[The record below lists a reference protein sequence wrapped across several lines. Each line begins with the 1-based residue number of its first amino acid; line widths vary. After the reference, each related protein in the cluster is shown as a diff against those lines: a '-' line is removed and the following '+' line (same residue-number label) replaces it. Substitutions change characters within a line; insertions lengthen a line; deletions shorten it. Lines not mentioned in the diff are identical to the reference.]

1 MCGGFGKMNNR
12 YKIGEGKG
20 IFDFSVQ
27 GEAIIV
33 DEPFKFIGKVNSK
46 IIITKSPSP
55 AIYLLMKECAGVVS
69 QNGGIVSH
77 LAIIGMDMNVPVIV
91 GVPDVYSAVKDGN
104 MLQLV
109 SESGKGIVYEIE

>member
-1 MCGGFGKMNNR
+1 MNNR
-12 YKIGEGKG
+12 FKIGEGKG

-27 GEAIIV
+27 GEAIII

-91 GVPDVYSAVKDGN
+91 GVPDVYSVVKDGN
-104 MLQLV
+104 MLQLI
-109 SESGKGIVYEIE
+109 STNGKGIVYEIE

>member
-1 MCGGFGKMNNR
+1 MNNR